1 MSINTLH
8 LSQTYTFRYGLYGA
22 VFGFC
27 FPMLATLRDLYLQG
41 LSLSFTNVWALQTYQ
56 PLHWIIDAAP
66 FVLGFVASRVGI
78 RQDQMDNLN
87 KSLKREVA
95 LHTGTIA

>member
-1 MSINTLH
+1 
-8 LSQTYTFRYGLYGA
+8 
-22 VFGFC
+22 
-27 FPMLATLRDLYLQG
+27 MLATLGDLYLQG
-41 LSLSFTNVWALQTYQ
+41 LSLSFTNIWAFQTNQ

-95 LHTGTIA
+95 LHTGTIAETSQELKEKDRILTAYNRISQTLH